1 MLEIGNGG
9 MRHEEYV
16 THMTLWCLL
25 AAPLLAGND
34 LSRVTAEDLA
44 ILLNKEAIA
53 VDQDSKGVQG
63 HRVSAEGPLEVW
75 AKPLAD
81 RSVAVGLFSRAGM
94 FPVRVNLKDRGFAD
108 SVHVRD
114 LWGHKDLGSFENDF
128 TAHVP
133 RHGAVMIRVGK

>member
-1 MLEIGNGG
+1 MS
-9 MRHEEYV
+9 HEEYM

-34 LSRVTAEDLA
+34 LTKVTPADLA

-53 VDQDSKGVQG
+53 VDQDPKGVQG

-81 RSVAVGLFSRAGM
+81 GSVAVGFFSRAGAY
-94 FPVRVNLKDRGFAD
+94 PVKVNFKDLGF
-108 SVHVRD
+108 SGTVHVRD
-114 LWGHKDLGSFENDF
+114 VWLHKDLGTFNGEY
-128 TAHVP
+128 TAQVP
-133 RHGAVMIRVGK
+133 RHGAVLVRVWK